1 MHGINDQKKRF
12 ADALSRGANPT
23 EAAIHAGY
31 SEKTAR
37 VKGWQLSNDP
47 EVKKYL
53 KAVTSDV
60 TFQVT
65 KPKKVTKKVTEK
77 VTPERA
83 SINTIEMMD
92 NGLPDPIKAMGRILI
107 DNMDTDPKLAL
118 DAAFKLAQFTHRKIG
133 SIGKKEV
140 KKLNA
145 ASVSS
150 NRIPIPKPPTGL
162 KH

>member
-1 MHGINDQKKRF
+1 MALTTKKKRF

-83 SINTIEMMD
+83 SINTIEM
-92 NGLPDPIKAMGRILI
+92 
-107 DNMDTDPKLAL
+107 
-118 DAAFKLAQFTHRKIG
+118 
-133 SIGKKEV
+133 
-140 KKLNA
+140 
-145 ASVSS
+145 
-150 NRIPIPKPPTGL
+150 
-162 KH
+162 

>member
-1 MHGINDQKKRF
+1 MALTTKKKRF

-53 KAVTSDV
+53 KAVTPDV

-150 NRIPIPKPPTGL
+150 NRFPIPKPPTGL

>member
-1 MHGINDQKKRF
+1 MALTTKKKRF
-12 ADALSRGANPT
+12 ADALSKGTNPT

-65 KPKKVTKKVTEK
+65 KPKKVT
-77 VTPERA
+77 PERA

-107 DNMDTDPKLAL
+107 DNMDTDQKLAL

-145 ASVSS
+145 ANVSS
-150 NRIPIPKPPTGL
+150 NRFPIPKPPTGL

>member
-1 MHGINDQKKRF
+1 MALTTKKKRF
-12 ADALSRGANPT
+12 ADALSKGENPT

-65 KPKKVTKKVTEK
+65 KPKKVTEK

-83 SINTIEMMD
+83 SNNTIEMMD
-92 NGLPDPIKAMGRILI
+92 NGLPDPIKAMGKILL
-107 DNMDTDPKLAL
+107 DNIDTDPKLAL
-118 DAAFKLAQFTHRKIG
+118 DAAFKLAQFTNRKIG
-133 SIGKKEV
+133 SIGKKEL
-140 KKLNA
+140 KIINA
-145 ASVSS
+145 ANVSS
-150 NRIPIPKPPTGL
+150 NRFPIPKPPTGL

>member
-1 MHGINDQKKRF
+1 
-12 ADALSRGANPT
+12 
-23 EAAIHAGY
+23 
-31 SEKTAR
+31 
-37 VKGWQLSNDP
+37 
-47 EVKKYL
+47 
-53 KAVTSDV
+53 
-60 TFQVT
+60 
-65 KPKKVTKKVTEK
+65 
-77 VTPERA
+77 
-83 SINTIEMMD
+83 MMD

-150 NRIPIPKPPTGL
+150 NRFPIPKPPTGL
-162 KH
+162 RH